1 MTATLGRAASLG
13 PADLLDLADAILDG
27 SITVPGSTA
36 ARGAAVI
43 ARQVLEETVERR
55 CRELAGIIGRPTFR
69 SQLVLLRELGD
80 PVVAERARVAWDGL
94 SRACHHHSYEL
105 QPMVAEV
112 RCHILKAKE
121 VVENMP

>member
-1 MTATLGRAASLG
+1 MTATLTT
-13 PADLLDLADAILDG
+13 PADLLALADAILDG
-27 SITVPGSTA
+27 SITVPGASA

-43 ARQVLEETVERR
+43 ARQVLEESVERR
-55 CRELAGIIGRPTFR
+55 CRELAGTVGRPTFR

-105 QPMVAEV
+105 QPTVTEV
-112 RCHILKAKE
+112 RILVGRVKDVAGGTS
-121 VVENMP
+121 